1 MNRLLQ
7 WMIQE
12 GEIRNSLAVDI
23 LNQINKNSTAD
34 IAVRMLH
41 PKLDQGR
48 HWSLFGGKAYSEL
61 EDSICDLSDEVKELS
76 KQKAR
81 ILPKRGD

>member
-1 MNRLLQ
+1 MLQTDDAKNNMSSDLL
-7 WMIQE
+7 
-12 GEIRNSLAVDI
+12 D
-23 LNQINKNSTAD
+23 QINKNNTAD
-34 IAVRMLH
+34 IALRMLH

-48 HWSLFGGKAYSEL
+48 RWSLFGGKAYSEL
-61 EDSICDLSDEVKELS
+61 EDSIRDLSDEVKELS